1 MDNCPV
7 VPNPEQAD
15 SDNDRRGDICD
26 NCKSVS
32 NFDQV
37 RDFCQYGIDSC
48 NENKHV
54 QLRTTHSKIVEK
66 IKSWQCLTFTRT
78 IGTKAG

>member
-26 NCKSVS
+26 NCKTVS

-37 RDFCQYGIDSC
+37 RDYSHGIDSC
-48 NENKHV
+48 HDNKLV
-54 QLRTTHSKIVEK
+54 R
-66 IKSWQCLTFTRT
+66 
-78 IGTKAG
+78 

>member
-37 RDFCQYGIDSC
+37 RDFCYGIDSC
-48 NENKHV
+48 HENKLV
-54 QLRTTHSKIVEK
+54 Y
-66 IKSWQCLTFTRT
+66 
-78 IGTKAG
+78 